1 MHISDYRQ
9 FSDIHTSQGSVATY
23 VICDGMF
30 KYAFVANLPLT
41 MKMKKF
47 WKSVNIW
54 GSYGQEFS
62 VLFFWLT
69 VYTGW
74 AKNGAKTHRHNSAQS

>member
-9 FSDIHTSQGSVATY
+9 FSDIHTSQGSVETY

-41 MKMKKF
+41 MQMKKNL
-47 WKSVNIW
+47 KI
-54 GSYGQEFS
+54 G
-62 VLFFWLT
+62 
-69 VYTGW
+69 
-74 AKNGAKTHRHNSAQS
+74 